1 MGKRRR
7 EDAEAEEPAA
17 EAAEAQPEADVAA
30 DTGGAAQDAG
40 AYEGGEDGVGGR
52 FGRRNRSQVNPETLT
67 YLEEVVGHFQT
78 LVDDEERSLLVGNVL
93 DELAGKEVKVGSDPV
108 CSRHVETL
116 MASAQA
122 GQLLRFLT
130 SVSDVDGLFTLV
142 SK

>member
-17 EAAEAQPEADVAA
+17 EAAEPQPEDVAA

-40 AYEGGEDGVGGR
+40 AYEGGEEGEGGR
-52 FGRRNRSQVNPETLT
+52 YGRRNRSQVNPETLT